1 MCSGALVIARIGKVY
16 YGLPDP
22 KMGCLGGT
30 TDLGALPG
38 SNHKF
43 ESVGGVLEELNHG
56 ILKTFFEK
64 KRLQKKSTYHES
76 TI

>member
-1 MCSGALVIARIGKVY
+1 MCSGALVIARISKVY

-22 KMGCLGGT
+22 KMGCLGGA

-43 ESVGGVLEELNHG
+43 KSYGGILENLNHG
-56 ILKTFFEK
+56 ILKAFFKK
-64 KRLQKKSTYHES
+64 KRSYE
-76 TI
+76 